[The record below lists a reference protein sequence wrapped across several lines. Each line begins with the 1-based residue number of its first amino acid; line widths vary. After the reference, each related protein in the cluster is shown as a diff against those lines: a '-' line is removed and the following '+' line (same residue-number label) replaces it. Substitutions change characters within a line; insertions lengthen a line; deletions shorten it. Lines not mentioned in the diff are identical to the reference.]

1 MSLTIRVI
9 TPDRVVW
16 NTTTDE
22 AIIPSATGQL
32 GILKN
37 HASLVTTLD
46 IGVLRIRTNDKWT
59 PLVVLGGFAEV
70 ISDNITILVNGVE
83 EITSG
88 NVLEVKAELEKASS
102 SLENAQTA
110 REKIIISEE
119 VKRLSARLIALSYL

>member
-59 PLVVLGGFAEV
+59 PLIVLGGFAEV
-70 ISDNITILVNGVE
+70 LSDNITVLVNGVE

-88 NVLEVKAELEKASS
+88 DIVKTKAELEEAST
-102 SLENAQTA
+102 SLENATTD
-110 REKIIISEE
+110 REKIAISEE
-119 VKRLSARLIALSYL
+119 VKRLSARIIALSYL